1 MLIGFE
7 YCKKCGLERERG
19 AAGGGGGGG
28 GKEAGTNYRGP
39 AVEVIPIV
47 LLIILP
53 HSVLSSFVERTN

>member
-1 MLIGFE
+1 VREKAYGR
-7 YCKKCGLERERG
+7 GL
-19 AAGGGGGGG
+19 GGGG